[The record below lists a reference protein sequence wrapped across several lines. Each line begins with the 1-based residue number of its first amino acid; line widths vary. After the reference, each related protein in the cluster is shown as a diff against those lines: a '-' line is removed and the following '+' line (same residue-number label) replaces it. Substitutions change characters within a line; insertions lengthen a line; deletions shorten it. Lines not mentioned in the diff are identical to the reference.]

1 MSFLNSL
8 LLTLIKALHTLI
20 NNYALTIIVFT
31 ILIKLVVM
39 PLNLKSRRSTMRMST
54 IQPKAAALQ
63 AKYKDD
69 QEKLNQKLQE
79 LYRKEGINPM
89 GSCLPM
95 LISMVILFAMFYAL
109 RTFAN
114 ERLVSQFLTFY
125 HNPEIDPHTL
135 VEPFLWI
142 KNLWMPDSPFA
153 TYMPDVQS
161 LRLVDYKVWN
171 DVSAKLVADGVIP
184 QALSF
189 AGAADLT
196 TYINDVVTP
205 FISSA
210 AYAPYIAPVA
220 GLGNLNILGL
230 IRFSIYQEG
239 NGWFLLPILSVVSQ
253 IFMQKLT
260 MKNTQMDPSQESSQ
274 KMMIYVMTF
283 MSLYFC
289 ASYNSAF
296 ALYWVVSNIYA
307 IIEQIGFI
315 RIARRPRLRRLASD
329 EDSGIHRQNHPGSN

>member
-8 LLTLIKALHTLI
+8 LLTLIKALHTFI

-79 LYRKEGINPM
+79 LYRKEGVNPM

-114 ERLVSQFLTFY
+114 EQLVSQFLTFY
-125 HNPEIDPHTL
+125 H
-135 VEPFLWI
+135 
-142 KNLWMPDSPFA
+142 
-153 TYMPDVQS
+153 
-161 LRLVDYKVWN
+161 
-171 DVSAKLVADGVIP
+171 
-184 QALSF
+184 
-189 AGAADLT
+189 
-196 TYINDVVTP
+196 TP
-205 FISSA
+205 FIDSA
-210 AYAPYIAPVA
+210 TYAPYIAPVA

-260 MKNTQMDPSQESSQ
+260 MKSSPMDPSQAGSQ

-307 IIEQIGFI
+307 IVEQICFNKYFEQQD
-315 RIARRPRLRRLASD
+315 RKAAKA
-329 EDSGIHRQNHPGSN
+329 EEVGI

>member
-260 MKNTQMDPSQESSQ
+260 MKNSPMDPSQAGSQ

-307 IIEQIGFI
+307 IIEQIGFNKYFEQQD
-315 RIARRPRLRRLASD
+315 RKASKA
-329 EDSGIHRQNHPGSN
+329 EEVGI

>member
-114 ERLVSQFLTFY
+114 EQLVSQFLTFY

-171 DVSAKLVADGVIP
+171 DVSAKLVANGVIP

-307 IIEQIGFI
+307 IIEQIGFTKYFEQQD
-315 RIARRPRLRRLASD
+315 RKASKA
-329 EDSGIHRQNHPGSN
+329 EEVGI

>member
-8 LLTLIKALHTLI
+8 LLTLIKALHTFI

-79 LYRKEGINPM
+79 LYRKEGVNPM

-114 ERLVSQFLTFY
+114 EQLVSQFLTFY

-307 IIEQIGFI
+307 IIEQIGFNKYFEQQD
-315 RIARRPRLRRLASD
+315 RKASKA
-329 EDSGIHRQNHPGSN
+329 EEVGI

>member
-39 PLNLKSRRSTMRMST
+39 PLNLKSRRSTMRMTT

-63 AKYKDD
+63 EKYKDD

-114 ERLVSQFLTFY
+114 EQLVSQFLTFY

-171 DVSAKLVADGVIP
+171 DVSAKLFADGVIP

-189 AGAADLT
+189 ASASDLT
-196 TYINDVVTP
+196 TYITDVVTP
-205 FISSA
+205 FIGSA
-210 AYAPYIAPVA
+210 TYAPYIAPVA

-260 MKNTQMDPSQESSQ
+260 MKNTQMDPSQA
-274 KMMIYVMTF
+274 V
-283 MSLYFC
+283 
-289 ASYNSAF
+289 SYTHLTLPTNSR
-296 ALYWVVSNIYA
+296 V
-307 IIEQIGFI
+307 
-315 RIARRPRLRRLASD
+315 
-329 EDSGIHRQNHPGSN
+329 

>member
-1 MSFLNSL
+1 
-8 LLTLIKALHTLI
+8 
-20 NNYALTIIVFT
+20 
-31 ILIKLVVM
+31 M
-39 PLNLKSRRSTMRMST
+39 PLNLKSRRSTMRMSSLA
-54 IQPKAAALQ
+54 PKQKALQ
-63 AKYKDD
+63 EKYKDD
-69 QEKLNQKLQE
+69 QEKLNQKIQE
-79 LYRKEGINPM
+79 LYRKEGVNPM

-114 ERLVSQFLTFY
+114 EQLVSQFLTFY

-161 LRLVDYKVWN
+161 LRMVDFKVWN
-171 DVSAKLVADGVIP
+171 DVSAKLVAAGTIP
-184 QALSF
+184 EALNF
-189 AGAADLT
+189 ANANDLT
-196 TYINDVVTP
+196 NYITQVVTP
-205 FISSA
+205 FVSSA
-210 AYAPYIAPVA
+210 AYAPYIAPVV
-220 GLGNLNILGL
+220 GLGNLNILGI

-307 IIEQIGFI
+307 IIEQIGFNKYFEQQD
-315 RIARRPRLRRLASD
+315 RKASKA
-329 EDSGIHRQNHPGSN
+329 EEVGI

>member
-69 QEKLNQKLQE
+69 QEKLNQKIQE
-79 LYRKEGINPM
+79 LYRKEGVNPM

-114 ERLVSQFLTFY
+114 EQLVSQFLTFY

-307 IIEQIGFI
+307 IIEQIGFNKYFEQQD
-315 RIARRPRLRRLASD
+315 RKASKA
-329 EDSGIHRQNHPGSN
+329 EEVGI

>member
-8 LLTLIKALHTLI
+8 LLTLIKALHSII

-39 PLNLKSRRSTMRMST
+39 PLNLKSRRSTMRMSSLA
-54 IQPKAAALQ
+54 PKQKALQ
-63 AKYKDD
+63 EKYKDD

-79 LYRKEGINPM
+79 LYRKEGVNPM

-114 ERLVSQFLTFY
+114 EQLVSQFLTFY

-161 LRLVDYKVWN
+161 LRMVDFKVWN
-171 DVSAKLVADGVIP
+171 DVSAKLVAAGTIP
-184 QALSF
+184 EALNF
-189 AGAADLT
+189 ANANDLT
-196 TYINDVVTP
+196 NYITQVVTP
-205 FISSA
+205 FVSSA
-210 AYAPYIAPVA
+210 AYAPYIAPVV
-220 GLGNLNILGL
+220 GLGNLSILGI

-239 NGWFLLPILSVVSQ
+239 NGWFLLLILSVVSQ

-260 MKNTQMDPSQESSQ
+260 MKNTQMDPSQDSSQ

-283 MSLYFC
+283 MYLYFC

-307 IIEQIGFI
+307 IIEQIGFNKYFEQQD
-315 RIARRPRLRRLASD
+315 RKASKA
-329 EDSGIHRQNHPGSN
+329 EEVGI

>member
-8 LLTLIKALHTLI
+8 LLTLIKALHSII

-39 PLNLKSRRSTMRMST
+39 PLNLKSRRSTMRMSSLA
-54 IQPKAAALQ
+54 PKQKALQ
-63 AKYKDD
+63 EKYKDD

-79 LYRKEGINPM
+79 LYRKEGVNPM

-114 ERLVSQFLTFY
+114 EQLVSQFLTFY

-142 KNLWMPDSPFA
+142 KNLWMPASPFA

-161 LRLVDYKVWN
+161 LRMVDFKVWN
-171 DVSAKLVADGVIP
+171 DVSAKLVAAGTIP
-184 QALSF
+184 EALKF
-189 AGAADLT
+189 ANANDLAN
-196 TYINDVVTP
+196 YITQVVTP
-205 FISSA
+205 FVSSA
-210 AYAPYIAPVA
+210 AYAPYIAPVV
-220 GLGNLNILGL
+220 GLGNLSILGI

-307 IIEQIGFI
+307 IIEQIGFNKYFEQQD
-315 RIARRPRLRRLASD
+315 RKASKA
-329 EDSGIHRQNHPGSN
+329 EEVGI

>member
-8 LLTLIKALHTLI
+8 LLTLIKALHSII

-39 PLNLKSRRSTMRMST
+39 PLNLKSRRSTMRMSSLA
-54 IQPKAAALQ
+54 PKQKALQ
-63 AKYKDD
+63 EKYKDD

-79 LYRKEGINPM
+79 LYRKEGVNPM

-114 ERLVSQFLTFY
+114 EQLVSQFLTFY

-161 LRLVDYKVWN
+161 LRMVDFKVWN
-171 DVSAKLVADGVIP
+171 DVSAKLVAAGTSP
-184 QALSF
+184 EALNF
-189 AGAADLT
+189 ANANDLT
-196 TYINDVVTP
+196 NYITQVVTP
-205 FISSA
+205 FVSSA
-210 AYAPYIAPVA
+210 AYAPYIAPVV
-220 GLGNLNILGL
+220 GLGNLNILGI

-307 IIEQIGFI
+307 IIEQIGFNKYFEQQD
-315 RIARRPRLRRLASD
+315 RKASKA
-329 EDSGIHRQNHPGSN
+329 EEVGI

>member
-1 MSFLNSL
+1 
-8 LLTLIKALHTLI
+8 
-20 NNYALTIIVFT
+20 
-31 ILIKLVVM
+31 
-39 PLNLKSRRSTMRMST
+39 
-54 IQPKAAALQ
+54 
-63 AKYKDD
+63 
-69 QEKLNQKLQE
+69 
-79 LYRKEGINPM
+79 M

-114 ERLVSQFLTFY
+114 EQLVSQFLTFY

-171 DVSAKLVADGVIP
+171 DVSAKLFADGVIP

-189 AGAADLT
+189 ASASDLT
-196 TYINDVVTP
+196 TYITDVVTP
-205 FISSA
+205 FIGSA
-210 AYAPYIAPVA
+210 TYAPYIAPVA

-260 MKNTQMDPSQESSQ
+260 MNNTAMDPSQAGSQ

-307 IIEQIGFI
+307 IVEQICFNKYFEQQD
-315 RIARRPRLRRLASD
+315 RKAAKA
-329 EDSGIHRQNHPGSN
+329 EEVGI